1 MTSCLSDSLLFAVS
15 ASVYVLYAHQVSH
28 RLSFPLS
35 FVGDFDSLSSWWE
48 TLFFSSGDA
57 GIRVKAERWSD
68 GPPLLPDLLP
78 LLCVVDLLLGG
89 AVEERERKSDWGM
102 ASRAQ
107 TLSVRTFIWR
117 WVAWKFYFWF
127 KKKKKCYP
135 HFLDLLGRIKF
146 IFPAIWTRTLPKDRL
161 FSPCGLMADVVY
173 FFQPCSYSTHNI
185 NDVSWISSCIDLG
198 YFRAFELILWGS
210 CNVQWSKNCIINCFN
225 GLAELPM
232 YF

>member
-127 KKKKKCYP
+127 KKKKKMLSTFSWSSWENKVYFPCY
-135 HFLDLLGRIKF
+135 LDKDTSKRPTIFAMWPYGWCGLFFPTLF
-146 IFPAIWTRTLPKDRL
+146 IFNTQYQWRVMDIELHWPWLLSRFWT
-161 FSPCGLMADVVY
+161 Y
-173 FFQPCSYSTHNI
+173 FMRFLQCAVI
-185 NDVSWISSCIDLG
+185 
-198 YFRAFELILWGS
+198 
-210 CNVQWSKNCIINCFN
+210 
-225 GLAELPM
+225 
-232 YF
+232 